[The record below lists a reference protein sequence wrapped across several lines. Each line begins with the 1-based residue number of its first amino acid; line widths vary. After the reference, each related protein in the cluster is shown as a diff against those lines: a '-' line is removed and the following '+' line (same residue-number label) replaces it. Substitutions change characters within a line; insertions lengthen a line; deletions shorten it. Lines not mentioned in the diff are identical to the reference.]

1 MIKEDSSLLLQTRWG
16 NCYIAELWSM
26 WTKTKLNLTDF
37 MGLSGQSTSEMNR
50 DLVKKKINRN
60 TQVNSLHGM
69 ENSQK
74 QRKHFQVKILLRK
87 KEQEKRITWQNLMS
101 DWSNQSL
108 KYMKKKPILA
118 FKEINKDFQLP
129 NCWRWCPNCMLHL
142 LSSEQ
147 FEDIY

>member
-1 MIKEDSSLLLQTRWG
+1 
-16 NCYIAELWSM
+16 
-26 WTKTKLNLTDF
+26 

-87 KEQEKRITWQNLMS
+87 KEQEKRIT
-101 DWSNQSL
+101 
-108 KYMKKKPILA
+108 
-118 FKEINKDFQLP
+118 
-129 NCWRWCPNCMLHL
+129 
-142 LSSEQ
+142 
-147 FEDIY
+147 